1 MNRSEEEQD
10 LTIEQ
15 YLALYSSSIPKIGD
29 FISKKEEQLLVAEYL
44 HLRTI
49 L

>member
-15 YLALYSSSIPKIGD
+15 YLAMYSSRIPKIAD
-29 FISKKEEQLLVAEYL
+29 FINK
-44 HLRTI
+44 
-49 L
+49 